1 MISEVDGGVVIDVRV
16 QPGAG
21 RTSVVGRHGDALKL
35 KVGAPPVGGR
45 ANEATLAF
53 LAEQFDIPVS
63 RVSLVSGP
71 KDRSKRVRL
80 DGIDEVTA
88 RAVIERMIDAVPKR

>member
-1 MISEVDGGVVIDVRV
+1 MIDVRV

-21 RTSVVGRHGDALKL
+21 KTSVVGRHGDALKL

-53 LAEQFDIPVS
+53 LAEQFDIPKSKVT
-63 RVSLVSGP
+63 LVSGP
-71 KDRSKRVRL
+71 KDRSKRIRL
-80 DGIDEVTA
+80 DGIDEGTA
-88 RAVIERMIDAVPKR
+88 TAVIERMMDAVPKR

>member
-1 MISEVDGGVVIDVRV
+1 MISPVDGGVVIDVRV

-21 RTSVVGRHGDALKL
+21 KTSVVGRHGDALKL

-63 RVSLVSGP
+63 KVTLVSGP

-80 DGIDEVTA
+80 EGLDEATA
-88 RAVIERMIDAVPKR
+88 TAVIERMIDAVPKR